1 MSDVK
6 DLLVQ
11 PESMVEL
18 KKMSINAR
26 GANLAKLYFQNVP
39 DILDKA
45 EVSLEPVSGGSIK
58 RSTYLDRVAYIA
70 TNGFKSDKYSCHAK
84 DTILVF
90 EGATNN
96 KTTPKAIE
104 KAIGIYISNFYKLL
118 REDQIYSYNAERK
131 LTSVVQSVRSK
142 FCGKIFISDQGLG
155 LPCSDPACKA
165 FPENERATALYT
177 SFLREASKSNYYG
190 GFVTREEYSHY
201 ASNRNQSDN
210 QAIGDLSLVN
220 HELESYFAW
229 IEAGMPYSKKW
240 PWLKYIF
247 EYSNGLEMAFVMN
260 QNTDEEMIN
269 ALVKNLR
276 NIMGV
281 LKTKIDASFKD
292 LYFSECGDGLFG
304 LFYIL
309 SMLYKQLL
317 MLCSLKAVEDP
328 KLFPVANLWK
338 VSAVLEESRALEKA
352 LRKASSEKALKD
364 CELKFQLFNYKGN
377 NTYDNASALGLMLK
391 TEVDAS
397 KEYLCSFIR
406 GTIQSIICRINDDA
420 DNLKKAV
427 LSKLFEYNSYDKLAK
442 EAFSQGVI
450 EQLTAGVGFN
460 ARKLLTVRKRTVSIL
475 STFSG
480 RVTCFNQ
487 VVYSFGDLS
496 NYGEVFWQN
505 ATFLFEEY
513 KGLSTKVFGD
523 ENDIQPDYENLTQ
536 KEKEVIFFRRYLQAS
551 AVLRIYLKKPDN
563 PFRSFLRTKKIGSF
577 KNQGNHINEV
587 YIASVEELAKL
598 ATINAKLG
606 AAQIE
611 VLETAL
617 NLWGLNI
624 YPMRIATVKRN
635 LSADSKVVI
644 YQEEADEALNE
655 QQLACS
661 GVKINFDALTFVL
674 LRFYAGSWSLSQKEG
689 DLTSSNLLQAFSE
702 LWQSVEA
709 IPEWVSG
716 SMEAMPNYGFEYR
729 KQCEL
734 CALFLK
740 AKGVEAYDTL
750 WMTSAKELT
759 PFKGLL
765 CDAENEKLLV
775 VWLQA
780 ILMLAT
786 KSLIEIPPIFVNL
799 IGLLVVNYFKA
810 HTLKALIPT
819 FTLEHAEE
827 LLNGVGSSA
836 SAITKL
842 GAKIISQF
850 AQAHHVSFR
859 LYLKRKNS
867 AKKANKAELD
877 KPIALN
883 IDETRLKNVLK
894 TTEEARESLDRIFA
908 ESVDDTEDAQVASVA
923 QNLRTMRHAGDD
935 INSQG
940 HDAQTSKA
948 PSRAKASNAQGDT
961 TLKENST
968 NKFSLEAINEIY
980 DIIAAKEVW
989 QESDLR
995 RAYGKRPVMLAK
1007 FIDAIN
1013 ALALKLY
1020 DDYAIYTEDGE
1031 IEVVHEYLMGTKP
1044 LMIQFNQDYA
1054 NPFDQ
1059 ILNAKE

>member
-45 EVSLEPVSGGSIK
+45 EVSIEPVSGGSIK
-58 RSTYLDRVAYIA
+58 RSIYLDRVVYIA

-90 EGATNN
+90 EGATNSKN
-96 KTTPKAIE
+96 TPNAIE
-104 KAIGIYISNFYKLL
+104 KAIGIYINNFYKILKD
-118 REDQIYSYNAERK
+118 DQYYSYDAEKK
-131 LTSVVQSVRSK
+131 LTSVVQTVRSK

-155 LPCSDPACKA
+155 LPCSDPSCKA
-165 FPENERATALYT
+165 FPENERDTALYT
-177 SFLREASKSNYYG
+177 SFLHEASTSSYYRGFISRDEYSYYG
-190 GFVTREEYSHY
+190 
-201 ASNRNQSDN
+201 SNRNQAKTSS
-210 QAIGDLSLVN
+210 IGDLSLVN
-220 HELESYFAW
+220 HELDSYFAW
-229 IEAGMPYSKKW
+229 IEAGMPYSEKW

-269 ALVKNLR
+269 ALVKNLH

-281 LKTKIDASFKD
+281 LKPKIDASFKD
-292 LYFSECGDGLFG
+292 LYFSERGDGLFG
-304 LFYIL
+304 LFYTL
-309 SMLYKQLL
+309 SMLYKQLQ
-317 MLCSLKAVEDP
+317 MLCSLKAVDDP

-338 VSAVLEESRALEKA
+338 VGAVLEESRALEKA
-352 LRKASSEKALKD
+352 LRESISEGTWED
-364 CELKFQLFNYKGN
+364 CELKFQMFNYKGN
-377 NTYDNASALGLMLK
+377 TIYGNTNALRSMLK
-391 TEVDAS
+391 DEVNSSSD
-397 KEYLCSFIR
+397 YLYIFIR
-406 GTIQSIICRINDDA
+406 DTIQSIISRINDDA
-420 DNLKKAV
+420 ENLKKAM
-427 LSKLFEYNSYDKLAK
+427 LTSCFKYNSIDKLAK
-442 EAFSQGVI
+442 EAFSEGITQ
-450 EQLTAGVGFN
+450 QLTAGVGFN
-460 ARKLLTVRKRTVSIL
+460 ARKLLTVRKRTATVS
-475 STFSG
+475 STFCG
-480 RVTCFNQ
+480 RVTCFSQ
-487 VVYSFGDLS
+487 IAYSFGELS

-505 ATFLFEEY
+505 TTSLFGEY
-513 KGLSTKVFGD
+513 KSLSTKVFED
-523 ENDIQPDYENLTQ
+523 ENDIKPDYENLTQ
-536 KEKEVIFFRRYLQAS
+536 KEKEVIFLRRYLQAS
-551 AVLRIYLKKPDN
+551 PVLRIYLRKPDN
-563 PFRSFLRTKKIGSF
+563 PFSSLLCKKKIGSF
-577 KNQGNHINEV
+577 KNENDRINEV
-587 YIASVEELAKL
+587 YVASVEELAKM
-598 ATINAKLG
+598 ATINTKLG

-624 YPMRIATVKRN
+624 YPTRITTVKRN
-635 LSADSKVVI
+635 LSADSKVLI
-644 YQEEADEALNE
+644 YQEEADEAFKA
-655 QQLACS
+655 QQVACS
-661 GVKINFDALTFVL
+661 GIKINFEALTFVL
-674 LRFYAGSWSLSQKEG
+674 LRFYAGAWSLSQKEG
-689 DLTSSNLLQAFSE
+689 ALTSSNLMQAFSE
-702 LWQSVEA
+702 LWQNVEA
-709 IPEWVSG
+709 IPAWISG

-740 AKGVEAYDTL
+740 AMGVEAYDTV

-759 PFKGLL
+759 SLKGIL

-786 KSLIEIPPIFVNL
+786 KSLIEIPLIFVNL
-799 IGLLVVNYFKA
+799 IGQLVVNYFKA

-819 FTLEHAEE
+819 FTLEEAEE

-842 GAKIISQF
+842 GAEIISQF

-923 QNLRTMRHAGDD
+923 SNLRTMRHAGDD
-935 INSQG
+935 TNRQG
-940 HDAQTSKA
+940 NNVQTSKT
-948 PSRAKASNAQGDT
+948 PSMGKASNAQGDT

-995 RAYGKRPVMLAK
+995 RVYGKRPVMLAK

-1031 IEVVHEYLMGTKP
+1031 IEVEHEYFMGTKP